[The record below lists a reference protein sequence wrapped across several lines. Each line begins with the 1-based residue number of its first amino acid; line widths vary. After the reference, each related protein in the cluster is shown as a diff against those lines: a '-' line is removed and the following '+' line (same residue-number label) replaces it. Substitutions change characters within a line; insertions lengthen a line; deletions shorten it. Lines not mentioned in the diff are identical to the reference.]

1 VVVYPVAP
9 FGRSVNGDVGD
20 HPAID
25 ELGLSE
31 FPEQLDVLFVSQFV
45 RWVSSMSR
53 VS

>member
-1 VVVYPVAP
+1 VVVCPVAP

-31 FPEQLDVLFVSQFV
+31 FPEQLDVLCPFGGLGFVAA
-45 RWVSSMSR
+45 
-53 VS
+53 